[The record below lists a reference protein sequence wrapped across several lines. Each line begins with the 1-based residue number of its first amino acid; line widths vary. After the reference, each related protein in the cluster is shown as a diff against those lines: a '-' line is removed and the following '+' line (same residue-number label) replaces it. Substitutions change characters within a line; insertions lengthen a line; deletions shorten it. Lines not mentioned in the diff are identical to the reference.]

1 MSSQIIQ
8 FEPYEIDTSMEDSDL
23 KSDTILSKTDP
34 LLEPLDYTRDWSRE
48 MKSTCADILPH
59 LIDLDMSSRS
69 INSFDSDTS
78 SRSITGWAT
87 NEEKESAIQETS
99 IRLQNNVYVT
109 ERRFSRV
116 PNNTNHASRRP
127 PGTNWISWKSVQC
140 Y

>member
-23 KSDTILSKTDP
+23 KSDTILSKTDL

-109 ERRFSRV
+109 ERRFSRGV

-127 PGTNWISWKSVQC
+127 PGTN
-140 Y
+140 

>member
-23 KSDTILSKTDP
+23 KSDTILSKTDL

-127 PGTNWISWKSVQC
+127 PGTN
-140 Y
+140 

>member
-1 MSSQIIQ
+1 MSSQIIH
-8 FEPYEIDTSMEDSDL
+8 FEPYEIDSSMKDSDMR
-23 KSDTILSKTDP
+23 SDTILSKTDP
-34 LLEPLDYTRDWSRE
+34 LEPLDYTRDWSKE

-127 PGTNWISWKSVQC
+127 PGTS
-140 Y
+140 

>member
-23 KSDTILSKTDP
+23 KSDTILSKTDL

-59 LIDLDMSSRS
+59 LIDLDMRSRS

-127 PGTNWISWKSVQC
+127 PGTN
-140 Y
+140 

>member
-1 MSSQIIQ
+1 MSSQIIH
-8 FEPYEIDTSMEDSDL
+8 FEPYEIDSSMKDSDMR
-23 KSDTILSKTDP
+23 SDTILSKTDP
-34 LLEPLDYTRDWSRE
+34 LEPLDYTRDWSRE

-127 PGTNWISWKSVQC
+127 PGTS
-140 Y
+140 